1 MNLPIEDLQEA
12 MSVCSD
18 IRKERRSSGA
28 VAAKASDTG
37 WMCAEDAMI
46 SIIIPTRSRTDLL
59 KRAVTSALRQ
69 SYTCTEIIIVVDGPD
84 PATESYLLSLNDSR
98 VRYIQL
104 AAQVGGSEARNIGV
118 RSALG
123 HWVAFLDDDDAWM
136 PTKLEKQMALA
147 RTSGSRDA
155 VIACKVVGRYPEHEY
170 IWPTRFPNAGEPICE
185 YLFNRKSWFR
195 GEGQITTSSLFV
207 SRDLMLSVPFTA
219 GLPKHQDT
227 DWYIRAA
234 AEAAT
239 EFLFVEEPLV
249 TWYLGEQRDSIVRH
263 YDWQRSWSWLLS
275 VRGVLTKRSVAG
287 FIATQLAGE
296 AAAQGAA
303 WNAAPFLLRQMFIC
317 GKPRVMDIA
326 LFVGNCIL
334 TPTVRNGLRGA
345 LSRSR
350 APRPSVVKPD
360 RGTPDRP
367 SQGRQ
372 LEF

>member
-1 MNLPIEDLQEA
+1 MNGTMENLQEV
-12 MSVCSD
+12 MSACSH
-18 IRKERRSSGA
+18 IRIGRRLRESAPAEACSAGCM
-28 VAAKASDTG
+28 
-37 WMCAEDAMI
+37 WAEDAVV
-46 SIIIPTRSRTDLL
+46 SVIIPTRRRTDLL

-69 SYTCTEIIIVVDGPD
+69 SYKGIELIIVVDGPD

-98 VRYIQL
+98 VRYILL
-104 AAQVGGSEARNIGV
+104 AAQVGGSEARNVGV
-118 RSALG
+118 RSAIG
-123 HWVAFLDDDDAWM
+123 HWVAFLDDDDAWL

-147 RTSGSRDA
+147 RASAIPHA
-155 VIACKVVGRYPEHEY
+155 VIACKVVGRYPQNEY
-170 IWPTRFPNAGEPICE
+170 IWPTRFPATGEPICE

-195 GEGQITTSSLFV
+195 GEGQITTSSLFA

-234 AEAAT
+234 KEGST

-249 TWYLGEQRDSIVRH
+249 IWYLGEPRDTIVRH

-275 VRGVLTKRSVAG
+275 VRGVLTRRSFAG

-303 WNAAPFLLRQMFIC
+303 WYAAPFLLRQMFVC
-317 GKPRVMDIA
+317 GSPRFMDIV
-326 LFVGNCIL
+326 LFAGNCIL
-334 TPTVRNGLRGA
+334 TPKIRNGLRGV

-350 APRPSVVKPD
+350 MTRQSVSNSSPD
-360 RGTPDRP
+360 A
-367 SQGRQ
+367 SSLGRQ

>member
-1 MNLPIEDLQEA
+1 MNRHIDNRPETINLRPHIHDEQCFSG
-12 MSVCSD
+12 SVP
-18 IRKERRSSGA
+18 
-28 VAAKASDTG
+28 AKARYADRI
-37 WMCAEDAMI
+37 ADDAVI

-69 SYTCTEIIIVVDGPD
+69 SYRYIEIVIVVDGPD
-84 PATESYLLSLNDSR
+84 SATESYLQSLSDSR
-98 VRYIQL
+98 VRYIPL

-118 RSALG
+118 RSAIG

-136 PTKLEKQMALA
+136 ATKLEKQMALA
-147 RTSGSRDA
+147 RASENRGA
-155 VIACKVVGRYPEHEY
+155 VIACKVVGRYPQQEH
-170 IWPTRFPNAGEPICE
+170 IWPTRLPATGEPICE

-195 GEGQITTSSLFV
+195 GEGQITTSCLLA

-234 AEAAT
+234 AEAST

-249 TWYLGEQRDSIVRH
+249 IWYLGEARDTVVRH

-275 VRGVLTKRSVAG
+275 VREFLTRRSFAG

-296 AAAQGAA
+296 AAAQGAT
-303 WNAAPFLLRQMFIC
+303 WDAAPFLLRQMFIC
-317 GKPRVMDIA
+317 GRPGVMDIA

-334 TPTVRNGLRGA
+334 TPAMRNALRGA
-345 LSRSR
+345 FSRR
-350 APRPSVVKPD
+350 RVAR
-360 RGTPDRP
+360 T
-367 SQGRQ
+367 
-372 LEF
+372 L